1 MLQVPPLPPEN
12 VDAMDNALSFIT
24 ASATAKALSVVGD
37 QWSYLILRDMFLGRH
52 RFEELLKSTGAS
64 RGTLTKRLT
73 ALVDNGVL
81 YRNPI
86 TGSRRFEYRLT
97 DKGLDLYPLAI
108 AAWLWEVKWAED
120 DAVALPKSLIHKDCG
135 HVTYPLFTCRCCH
148 EELQAH
154 DVQYSIAADRPPEE
168 SPFLT
173 RQKRARKPTVS
184 REGADRSL
192 FHVIDGVSDRWTS
205 LILAG
210 AFMGAD
216 RFDTFHKD
224 LGIATNILADR
235 LKKLTKNQILERV
248 DYQENPPRSS
258 YKLTPKAYDLYPMII
273 SLHQWGSRWLE
284 SERNG
289 GVIQLKHKCSD
300 QTLEVSLVCNN
311 CQQRVRSSDISFQ

>member
-1 MLQVPPLPPEN
+1 MKNAQ
-12 VDAMDNALSFIT
+12 DNALSFIT

-37 QWSYLILRDMFLGRH
+37 QWSYLVLRDMFLGRH

-108 AAWLWEVKWAED
+108 AAWLWEIKWAED
-120 DAVALPKSLIHKDCG
+120 DATPLPKSLIHKDCG
-135 HVTYPLFTCRCCH
+135 NVTYPLFTCRNCH
-148 EELQAH
+148 EELHAH
-154 DVQYSIAADRPPEE
+154 DVQYAIEADQPPEE
-168 SPFLT
+168 SAFLSQQT
-173 RQKRARKPTVS
+173 RTRKPTVT
-184 REGADRSL
+184 RDGTDRSL

-216 RFDTFHKD
+216 RFDTFHRD
-224 LGIATNILADR
+224 LGIATNILANR
-235 LKKLTKNQILERV
+235 LKKLAENQILERV

-258 YKLTPKAYDLYPMII
+258 YKLTPKAYDLYPMIV
-273 SLHQWGSRWLE
+273 SLHQWGSRWFE
-284 SERNG
+284 KDKSG
-289 GVIQLKHKCSD
+289 GVIQLTHRCND
-300 QTLEVSLVCNN
+300 QPLIVDLVCNC
-311 CQQRVRSSDISFQ
+311 CQQRVRSSDISFRSSNSGKSSL